1 MRNRQETSQKFSIK
15 KFKFG
20 AASVLIGVVF
30 ASFTGTAQA
39 DTETVSSGET
49 LNVQSEASQSV
60 EASTQALDSSQSDS
74 VVTSIEVE
82 STTTVQVETTTSEAV
97 EKESTIDT
105 SVSPTIVSNP
115 ASENTTP
122 TMTTVEE
129 TASASQGNYAVTNKV
144 VYLDAGHGGVDPGA
158 VYNGT
163 KEADLT
169 LSIYQLVKN
178 QLEDAG
184 YVVES
189 SRTSAASVGLLER
202 SADANDTNSDIFVSI
217 HINASATPST
227 AGVETYWYAPDSNY
241 PSQMNSRYHVD
252 VERLK
257 RSAYLAESIQAATVS
272 KTGANDRGVQRET
285 FAVLRETTAPAVL
298 VEVGYLSNPSER
310 AKLVTDSY
318 QQEVAS
324 AIVEGILNYYQNYN
338 QGGQAATSSKNVSN
352 SSTSNV
358 TNTTPT
364 KVPSSSLSSS
374 GTYEFKTRTG
384 VKNEAKLSSEDLAYY
399 EVGQT
404 VNYDKVVSSEGYN
417 WLSYVSYSGNR
428 RYVPVEKVSSSST
441 SPSTATT
448 PSSSTTPVKTD
459 SAKVETSQSA
469 TSNLSSS
476 GTYEFKT
483 RTGVKN
489 EAKLSSED
497 LAYYEVGQ
505 TVNYDKVVSSEGYNW
520 LSYVSYSGNRRYVP
534 VEKVSS
540 SSTSPSTATTPS
552 SSTTPVKTDSA
563 KVETS
568 QSAASNLSSS
578 GTYEFKTRTGVK
590 NEAKLSSED
599 LAYYEVGQTV
609 NYDKVVSSEGYNW
622 LSYVSYSGNR
632 RYVPVEKVSS
642 SSTTPSTA
650 TTPSS
655 STTPVKTDSAKI
667 ETSQSAAS
675 NLSSSG
681 TYEFKTRTGVKNEA
695 KLSSDNLAYYEV
707 GQTVNYDK
715 VVSSE
720 GYNWLSYVSYS
731 GNRRYVP
738 VEKVSSS
745 STTPSAATTPSSTT
759 PVKTDS
765 AKVETSQSAASNL
778 SSSGTYEF
786 KTRTGVK
793 NEAKLSSEDLAYYEV
808 GQTVN
813 YDKVVSSE
821 GYNWL
826 SYVSY
831 SGNRR
836 YVPVEKVSS
845 SSTTPSAATTPSSS
859 TTPVKT
865 DSTKVETSQSAASNL
880 SSSGTYEFK
889 TRTAVKNE
897 AKLSSDNLAYYEVGQ
912 TVNYDKVVSSEGYN
926 WLSYV
931 SYSGNRRYVPVEKIE
946 EKTSVATSST
956 SSNTLPETNAAAEI
970 KETVKAENG
979 YTTRIRY
986 QGTGVYKVSI
996 DNIDARKGTVKMAVW
1011 SEENSQDDIRWYDLT
1026 TTNTTAEAKFD
1037 VTNHV
1042 GTGRYQI
1049 HLYQNEAGTM
1059 NFLSAVSQEVKRNN
1073 FDAPYYSQ
1081 RDARWANKQYGLS
1094 NMDAT
1099 GCVPTVL
1106 SMVFSGLTGED
1117 IKPTTVADYLYKET
1131 VAFNKLEL
1139 GTDATGIILAAEKWN
1154 MDATPLKTQADIEE
1168 ALKEGHYV
1176 LAAVQGSPFVRVYGS
1191 LSHEL
1196 LLAGYDNGKTYVRD
1210 PYTPSLNGWHSL
1222 SNIFTQQSK
1231 FASDIVGI
1239 GKPFVKITD
1248 RL

>member
-655 STTPVKTDSAKI
+655 STTPVKMDSAKI

-793 NEAKLSSEDLAYYEV
+793 NEAKLSSED
-808 GQTVN
+808 
-813 YDKVVSSE
+813 
-821 GYNWL
+821 
-826 SYVSY
+826 
-831 SGNRR
+831 
-836 YVPVEKVSS
+836 
-845 SSTTPSAATTPSSS
+845 
-859 TTPVKT
+859 
-865 DSTKVETSQSAASNL
+865 
-880 SSSGTYEFK
+880 
-889 TRTAVKNE
+889 
-897 AKLSSDNLAYYEVGQ
+897 LAYYEVGQ

>member
-74 VVTSIEVE
+74 AVTSSEVE
-82 STTTVQVETTTSEAV
+82 STTTSEAV

-158 VYNGT
+158 VYSGT

-184 YVVES
+184 YAVES

-217 HINASATPST
+217 HVNASATSST
-227 AGVETYWYAPDSNY
+227 AGVETYWYEPDSNY
-241 PSQMNSRYHVD
+241 PSQLNSRYHVD
-252 VERLK
+252 TERLK

-272 KTGANDRGVQRET
+272 KTGANDRGVQRNT

-298 VEVGYLSNPSER
+298 VEVGYLSNPVER
-310 AKLVTDSY
+310 ANLVTENY
-318 QQEVAS
+318 QQQVAS
-324 AIVEGILNYYQNYN
+324 AIVGGILDYYQKYN
-338 QGGQAATSSKNVSN
+338 QSGQAATSSQNTSVKL
-352 SSTSNV
+352 SSTS
-358 TNTTPT
+358 TS
-364 KVPSSSLSSS
+364 K
-374 GTYEFKTRTG
+374 
-384 VKNEAKLSSEDLAYY
+384 
-399 EVGQT
+399 
-404 VNYDKVVSSEGYN
+404 
-417 WLSYVSYSGNR
+417 
-428 RYVPVEKVSSSST
+428 ST
-441 SPSTATT
+441 S
-448 PSSSTTPVKTD
+448 
-459 SAKVETSQSA
+459 
-469 TSNLSSS
+469 
-476 GTYEFKT
+476 
-483 RTGVKN
+483 
-489 EAKLSSED
+489 
-497 LAYYEVGQ
+497 
-505 TVNYDKVVSSEGYNW
+505 
-520 LSYVSYSGNRRYVP
+520 
-534 VEKVSS
+534 
-540 SSTSPSTATTPS
+540 
-552 SSTTPVKTDSA
+552 
-563 KVETS
+563 
-568 QSAASNLSSS
+568 
-578 GTYEFKTRTGVK
+578 
-590 NEAKLSSED
+590 
-599 LAYYEVGQTV
+599 
-609 NYDKVVSSEGYNW
+609 
-622 LSYVSYSGNR
+622 
-632 RYVPVEKVSS
+632 
-642 SSTTPSTA
+642 
-650 TTPSS
+650 
-655 STTPVKTDSAKI
+655 
-667 ETSQSAAS
+667 
-675 NLSSSG
+675 
-681 TYEFKTRTGVKNEA
+681 
-695 KLSSDNLAYYEV
+695 
-707 GQTVNYDK
+707 
-715 VVSSE
+715 
-720 GYNWLSYVSYS
+720 
-731 GNRRYVP
+731 
-738 VEKVSSS
+738 
-745 STTPSAATTPSSTT
+745 
-759 PVKTDS
+759 
-765 AKVETSQSAASNL
+765 SNL

-865 DSTKVETSQSAASNL
+865 ESTKVETSQSVASNL

-889 TRTAVKNE
+889 TRTGVKNEAKLSSEDLAYYEVGQTVNYDKVVSSEGYNWLSYVSYSGNRRYVPVEKITSTSSSNTTTPVKAETSKVETAKSTSSSLSSSGIYEFTTRTGVKNEAKLSSEDLAYYEVGQKVNYDKVVLSDGYNWLSYVSYSGNRRYVPVEKITSTSSSNTTTPVKAETSKVETTKSTSSSLSSSGTYEFTTRTGVKNE

-931 SYSGNRRYVPVEKIE
+931 SYSGNRRYVPVEKTDQISTPVV
-946 EKTSVATSST
+946 EKAAVDTTSS
-956 SSNTLPETNAAAEI
+956 SENALPKMESVSEK
-970 KETVKAENG
+970 KETVKTENG
-979 YTTRIRY
+979 YTTRISY
-986 QGTGVYKVSI
+986 QGTGVYKVNI
-996 DNIDARKGTVKMAVW
+996 DNVDANKGTVKMAVW
-1011 SEENSQDDIRWYDLT
+1011 SEENSQDDIRWYDLKM
-1026 TTNTTAEAKFD
+1026 TNGVAEGKFD
-1037 VTNHV
+1037 ASNHV

-1049 HLYQNEAGTM
+1049 HLYQNKADTM
-1059 NFLSAVSQEVKRNN
+1059 TFLSAVSQEVKRTN

-1081 RDARWANKQYGLS
+1081 RDARWASKRYGLF

-1106 SMVFSGLTGED
+1106 SMVFSGLIGED
-1117 IKPTTVADYLYKET
+1117 IKPTTVADYLYNET
-1131 VAFNKLEL
+1131 ISFNKLEQ
-1139 GTDATGIILAAEKWN
+1139 GTNATGIISAAEKWN

-1196 LLAGYDNGKTYVRD
+1196 VLAGYDNGKTYVRD